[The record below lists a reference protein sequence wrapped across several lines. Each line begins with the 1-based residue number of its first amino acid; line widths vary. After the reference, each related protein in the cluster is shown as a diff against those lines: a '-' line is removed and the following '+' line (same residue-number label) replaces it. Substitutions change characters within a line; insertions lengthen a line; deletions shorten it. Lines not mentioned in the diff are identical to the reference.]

1 MNFRRG
7 SRNGEPEINLIP
19 LIDVVLVIII
29 FLMLTTTFSK
39 VSGLEIKLPT
49 AEAEGSETE
58 AREIVVAVTAAGEVL
73 VNRQAVGERSVEA
86 IAAALGKSAPADGD
100 TPPVV
105 VINADARTPHQSVV
119 DVMQAAQR
127 AGHGGGGDPGLAR
140 DVLHGAAQPAGRLQR
155 ANQSFGDARLLR
167 VKVHDRDHLQHMRN
181 QALRRRCGLW
191 PVIARCKSRLPA
203 RQPVLHRRHLH
214 VIGGVVAHRD
224 PPRSMF
230 PAPDASRRR
239 ASPVRRGRSALADS
253 CMIC

>member
-49 AEAEGSETE
+49 AEAEGGETE

-100 TPPVV
+100 TPPGV
-105 VINADARTPHQSVV
+105 VINADARTPHQREV
-119 DVMQAAQR
+119 DLMPAAQR
-127 AGHGGGGDPGLAR
+127 AGLPHITFATQSS
-140 DVLHGAAQPAGRLQR
+140 AQ
-155 ANQSFGDARLLR
+155 
-167 VKVHDRDHLQHMRN
+167 
-181 QALRRRCGLW
+181 
-191 PVIARCKSRLPA
+191 
-203 RQPVLHRRHLH
+203 
-214 VIGGVVAHRD
+214 
-224 PPRSMF
+224 
-230 PAPDASRRR
+230 
-239 ASPVRRGRSALADS
+239 
-253 CMIC
+253 